1 MARLVFHVPSLV
13 GGGAERVWVLMA
25 NEMAARGHEV
35 TLLVWNAE
43 GPNAR
48 LRSEAVRLVDFGMP
62 IVNEGFGKRATI
74 DGLLRM
80 AGFLRHH
87 RPDAVYSAPEF
98 ANLVMALAL
107 ILSRSKARF
116 FPSVHSA
123 ASIPR
128 GAIGSQIAVALSAL
142 LAKRATR
149 FIAVSGGVA
158 RDLEARGLPPGKVAV
173 INNPLPPGLD
183 GLPGVYPWQ
192 QRLAAMGGGPV
203 IASAGRLTPVKDQA
217 TLLRAFARLAAE
229 RPARLVLFGDGPLRA
244 ELESLAAS
252 LGLAGRVLFPGYV
265 NDPAAC
271 YAAADL
277 FVLSSISEGFGNV
290 LIEAMAAGVPV
301 VSTDCLH
308 GPREIL
314 GDGRFG
320 PLAPVGDD
328 AALAEA
334 MAEAL
339 DHPVSSALLRAR
351 AAEFEVGRIGE
362 RYAALLLA

>member
-1 MARLVFHVPSLV
+1 
-13 GGGAERVWVLMA
+13 
-25 NEMAARGHEV
+25 MAARGHDV

-62 IVNEGFGKRATI
+62 IVNEGFGKPATLR
-74 DGLLRM
+74 GLFRM
-80 AGFLRHH
+80 AGFLRRH

-98 ANLVMALAL
+98 ANLVTALAL
-107 ILSRSKARF
+107 VLAGSGARF
-116 FPSVHSA
+116 FPSVHAA

-128 GAIGSQIAVALSAL
+128 GAIGSQLAVMLSGL

-149 FIAVSGGVA
+149 FIAVSAGVG
-158 RDLEARGLPPGKVAV
+158 RDLEARGLPSGKIAV

-183 GLPGVYPWQ
+183 RSPGVHPWQ
-192 QRLAAMGGGPV
+192 QQLAGLGEGPV

-229 RPARLVLFGDGPLRA
+229 RPARLVLFGEGPLRA
-244 ELESLAAS
+244 ELEALAAA
-252 LGLAGRVLFPGYV
+252 LGIADRVLFPGYV

-277 FVLSSISEGFGNV
+277 FVLSSKSEGFGNV

-314 GDGRFG
+314 EGGRFG

-328 AALAEA
+328 AALAKA

-339 DHPVSSALLRAR
+339 DHPVPSGLLRAR
-351 AAEFEVGRIGE
+351 AAEFEVGRVGE
-362 RYAALLLA
+362 RYAALLVA